1 MKKRKSNIDKEL
13 ARIKKYVQK
22 QNRRYGDSMITTF
35 ESLVD
40 PILNKYKDKATILKH
55 LRQLSTEELQDRIRI
70 LYDDETGE
78 TMTLSKLQSLH
89 RTEANLRRYAK
100 DETLYPLA
108 EEIMLNNAGEEMAQ
122 MAGET
127 WEYQEFALQNY
138 KDLRAEIDLQLKP
151 KTREEYKTLSG
162 HYATKER
169 ASKLNNWLNDLVD
182 KYGLGD
188 VAKMLNV
195 GLGQNAIDRQELF
208 YEGNINYNFFATMLK
223 ALNVSDEERTLLLNE
238 LKEEL

>member
-13 ARIKKYVQK
+13 SRIKKYVQK
-22 QNRRYGDSMITTF
+22 QARRYGDSMNTTF
-35 ESLVD
+35 ESLVN
-40 PILNKYKDKATILKH
+40 PILSKYKDKATILKH
-55 LRQLSTEELQDRIRI
+55 LRALTTEELKDRIKI

-100 DETLYPLA
+100 DDMFYPSM
-108 EEIMLNNAGEEMAQ
+108 EDIMLNNAGEEMSDF
-122 MAGET
+122 MEEP
-127 WEYQEFALQNY
+127 WKYEEFSTKNY
-138 KDLRAEIDLQLKP
+138 KDLRSAINEQLRDTDRPDLVLKE
-151 KTREEYKTLSG
+151 K
-162 HYATKER
+162 HYATNER
-169 ASKLNNWLNDLVD
+169 ASKLNNWLDDLVA

-208 YEGNINYNFFATMLK
+208 YEGKINYNFFATMLK
-223 ALNVSDEERTLLLNE
+223 ALNVSEEERTLLLNE
-238 LKEEL
+238 LKEDL